1 MVEGNQS
8 QARVV
13 ISWPTKRDASTKS
26 LVIRVVQTIDI
37 NTDNVYGVSAFLRL
51 LATNAVIYYFHK
63 VMFLTF

>member
-13 ISWPTKRDASTKS
+13 ISWPTKRNASTTS
-26 LVIRVVQTIDI
+26 LVIRVVQATDI

-51 LATNAVIYYFHK
+51 HATTAVIYYFHN
-63 VMFLTF
+63 VVL